1 MSNQI
6 DAIMMFVE
14 RGWHPYTGQVDVAVY
29 QQLECPAPLF
39 AKWFYEGQEAQEA
52 LCVGCERQCRVDCTE
67 GFKPAPKRF
76 QALYKGYY
84 YSLTP
89 LEMVKRHTLLRV
101 EQAAY
106 CLNIAERTVRDMIE
120 NGELVATKRKPV
132 RVRSEEVLRLM
143 NDFDE

>member
-29 QQLECPAPLF
+29 QQLGCPAPLF
-39 AKWFYEGQEAQEA
+39 AKWFYEGSEAREAQ
-52 LCVGCERQCRVDCTE
+52 CVGCERQCRVDCTE
-67 GFKPAPKRF
+67 GFKPAPKCF

-84 YSLTP
+84 YTLTP
-89 LEMVKRHTLLRV
+89 LEMVKRHPLLRV

-106 CLNIAERTVRDMIE
+106 CLNVSERNIYDLIAC
-120 NGELVATKRKPV
+120 GKLVATKERPRRIKAADV
-132 RVRSEEVLRLM
+132 AAMM